1 MRLNTG
7 LYLNAFAIITIAFCG
22 TVQYFTGV
30 LAVLWLPFFMVIIM
44 VVLLIMQKQPQPITL
59 TTSEKAILTLY
70 LAFIV
75 LTLSATFLQGGIVV
89 TIVGFKNELALSLV
103 MLCMLLG
110 MFRESQLHRLIQ
122 LFYWLFYV
130 QFPVALYQVL
140 FVVPQ
145 RVAFRGENEK
155 WDSVVGTF
163 GGNPM
168 GGGNTAAMGM
178 FCLLIMLLKV
188 SEFKHGICS
197 FKSLALHVV
206 LSFVLCVI
214 GEVKFVI
221 LLSPFLLALLWMMPG
236 YVSGVSKVSLRS
248 LLIIAA
254 GMVVLIFAAITIL
267 ASNYSSAFGGDPTKS
282 AFSVF
287 VDSLGYIFDTN
298 YIMENGELGRFTTIF
313 FWLKHNGLYGMGSI
327 LFGYGLNATNSGS
340 AVSPGYI
347 STWFRLILDSTSLS
361 MLLWEVGV
369 IGILLF
375 SLVIITILKAMRPRE
390 AFSRHDLKREDLQ
403 LLSSAP
409 AFYVF
414 SIGCL
419 LSLPYSQIL
428 MIIPMLQFLLWLALG
443 SLIVI
448 NRAVRLHSGIY
459 HDSSAIHHR

>member
-1 MRLNTG
+1 MQLNSG
-7 LYLNAFAIITIAFCG
+7 RYLEVFALVTIVICG

-30 LAVLWLPFFMVIIM
+30 LAVLWLPFFMVILM
-44 VVLLIMQKQPQPITL
+44 VVLLIMQKNPQPLGL
-59 TTSEKAILTLY
+59 TPSEKGILTLY

-75 LTLSATFLQGGIVV
+75 LSLAATFLQGGAIV

-110 MFRESQLHRLIQ
+110 MYRESQLHRLTQ

-130 QFPVALYQVL
+130 QFPVAIYQVL
-140 FVVPQ
+140 LVVPK
-145 RVAFRGENEK
+145 RVAFRGEDEK

-188 SEFKHGICS
+188 SEFKHGICT
-197 FKSLALHVV
+197 FKSMAIHITLA
-206 LSFVLCVI
+206 FVLCVI

-236 YVSGVSKVSLRS
+236 YVSGVSKVNLRS
-248 LLIIAA
+248 LMIIAA

-267 ASNYSSAFGGDPTKS
+267 AANYSSAFGGDPTKS
-282 AFSVF
+282 ALSVF

-298 YIMENGELGRFTTIF
+298 YIMDNGELGRFTTIF
-313 FWLKHNGLYGMGSI
+313 FWLKHNDLFGIGSV

-347 STWFRLILDSTSLS
+347 STWFHLILDSTSLS
-361 MLLWEVGV
+361 MMLWEVGV
-369 IGILLF
+369 IGVLLF
-375 SLVIITILKAMRPRE
+375 TLMIVAILKVMRPRE
-390 AFSRHDLKREDLQ
+390 TFPRHDLAREDLQ

-443 SLIVI
+443 ALIVI
-448 NRAVRLHSGIY
+448 HRSVRLNSGTQ
-459 HDSSAIHHR
+459 HDSTSLH

>member
-1 MRLNTG
+1 MQLNTG
-7 LYLNAFAIITIAFCG
+7 RYLEVLALMTLVICG

-30 LAVLWLPFFMVIIM
+30 LAVLWIPFFMVLLM
-44 VVLLIMQKQPQPITL
+44 VVLLIMHRSSQPLEMTPA
-59 TTSEKAILTLY
+59 EKVILTLY
-70 LAFIV
+70 LAFLV
-75 LTLSATFLQGGIVV
+75 MTLAGTFLLGGAVV
-89 TIVGFKNELALSLV
+89 TIVGFKNELALSLI

-122 LFYWLFYV
+122 LFYWFFYV
-130 QFPVALYQVL
+130 QFPLVIYQVL
-140 FVVPQ
+140 VVVPK
-145 RVAFRGENEK
+145 RVAFRGEDEK

-188 SEFKHGICS
+188 SEYKHGICS
-197 FKSLALHVV
+197 FKSMALHII
-206 LSFVLCVI
+206 LAFVLCVV

-221 LLSPFLLALLWMMPG
+221 LLSPFLLALLWILPG

-248 LLIIAA
+248 LLIIAV

-267 ASNYSSAFGGDPTKS
+267 AANYSSAFGGDPTKS

-298 YIMENGELGRFTTIF
+298 YIMPSGELGRFTTIF
-313 FWLKHNGLYGMGSI
+313 FWLKHNDLYGIGSV

-347 STWFRLILDSTSLS
+347 STWFNLILDSTSLS
-361 MLLWEVGV
+361 MLLWEVGI
-369 IGILLF
+369 IGLLLLTTIVV
-375 SLVIITILKAMRPRE
+375 SILKAMRPRE
-390 AFSRHDLKREDLQ
+390 TFSRNDLNHEDLQ
-403 LLSSAP
+403 LLSAAP

-414 SIGCL
+414 TLGCL

-428 MIIPMLQFLLWLALG
+428 MIIPMLQFQFWLALG

-448 NRAVRLHSGIY
+448 HRSVRLNSGTPL
-459 HDSSAIHHR
+459 

>member
-1 MRLNTG
+1 MQLNTG
-7 LYLNAFAIITIAFCG
+7 RYLDVFALMTIVFCG

-30 LAVLWLPFFMVIIM
+30 VAVLWLPFFMVLLM
-44 VVLLIMQKQPQPITL
+44 VALLIMLKRPQPLAMTPG
-59 TTSEKAILTLY
+59 EKSILTLY
-70 LAFIV
+70 LLFLISSLA
-75 LTLSATFLQGGIVV
+75 STFLQGGAVV
-89 TIVGFKNELALSLV
+89 TIVGFKNELALSLL

-110 MFRESQLHRLIQ
+110 MYRESQLHRLTR

-130 QFPVALYQVL
+130 QFPVAIFQVL
-140 FVVPQ
+140 VMVPR
-145 RVAFRGENEK
+145 RVAARGEFEK

-163 GGNPM
+163 GGDPM

-197 FKSLALHVV
+197 FKSMAIHLILA
-206 LSFVLCVI
+206 FALCII

-221 LLSPFLLALLWMMPG
+221 LLSPFLLALLWILPC
-236 YVSGVSKVSLRS
+236 YVSGVSKVSVRS

-254 GMVVLIFAAITIL
+254 GMVVLIFGAITIL
-267 ASNYSSAFGGDPTKS
+267 AANYSSAFGGDPTKS

-298 YIMENGELGRFTTIF
+298 YIMPSGELGRFTTIF
-313 FWLKHNGLYGMGSI
+313 FWLKHNQLHGIGSV

-340 AVSPGYI
+340 SVSPGYI
-347 STWFRLILDSTSLS
+347 SAWFHLILDSTSLS
-361 MLLWEVGV
+361 MLLWEVGILGVALLTGV
-369 IGILLF
+369 IML
-375 SLVIITILKAMRPRE
+375 ILKIMRPRE
-390 AFSRHDLKREDLQ
+390 TFPREALCLEDLQ

-414 SIGCL
+414 VIGCL

-443 SLIVI
+443 ALIVI
-448 NRAVRLHSGIY
+448 HRSVRLNSGT
-459 HDSSAIHHR
+459 SL

>member
-1 MRLNTG
+1 MQLNTG
-7 LYLNAFAIITIAFCG
+7 RYLNIFALITIVICG

-30 LAVLWLPFFMVIIM
+30 VAVLWLPFLM
-44 VVLLIMQKQPQPITL
+44 VLLMVMMLIMFRRSQPLAL
-59 TTSEKAILTLY
+59 TPQEKGIVTLY
-70 LAFIV
+70 LTFIV
-75 LTLSATFLQGGIVV
+75 LSLSATFLQGGVVV
-89 TIVGFKNELALSLV
+89 TIVGFKNELALSLIL
-103 MLCMLLG
+103 LCMLLG
-110 MFRESQLHRLIQ
+110 MFRESQIHRLTR

-130 QFPVALYQVL
+130 QFPVAIFQVL
-140 FVVPQ
+140 VMVPR
-145 RVAFRGENEK
+145 RVAIRGEFEK

-163 GGNPM
+163 GGDPL

-178 FCLLIMLLKV
+178 FCLLIMLMKV

-197 FKSLALHVV
+197 FKSMVIHLVLA
-206 LSFVLCVI
+206 FAMCII

-221 LLSPFLLALLWMMPG
+221 LLSPFLLALLWMLPC

-248 LLIIAA
+248 LLIIAG
-254 GMVVLIFAAITIL
+254 GMVVLIFGAITIL
-267 ASNYSSAFGGDPTKS
+267 AANYSSAFGGDPTKS

-313 FWLKHNGLYGMGSI
+313 FWLKHNDLFGIGSI

-340 AVSPGYI
+340 TVSPGYI
-347 STWFRLILDSTSLS
+347 SAWFHLILDSTSLS
-361 MLLWEVGV
+361 MLLWEVGI
-369 IGILLF
+369 IGVLLLAGIF
-375 SLVIITILKAMRPRE
+375 IAILKVMRPRE
-390 AFSRHDLKREDLQ
+390 TFSRYDLGLEDLQ

-414 SIGCL
+414 AIGCL

-428 MIIPMLQFLLWLALG
+428 MIIPMLQFLLWIALG

-448 NRAVRLHSGIY
+448 HRSVRLNSGT
-459 HDSSAIHHR
+459 HND